1 MISTNI
7 RLDDAMHEKIIR
19 LAEQER
25 RSMNGTLLWLLD
37 KALKGVE
44 DVEEVEDAAG
54 AEI

>member
-19 LAEQER
+19 LAEKER

-37 KALKGVE
+37 KALK
-44 DVEEVEDAAG
+44 EVEDATDT
-54 AEI
+54 EI

>member
-19 LAEQER
+19 LAERER

-37 KALKGVE
+37 KAL
-44 DVEEVEDAAG
+44 EEVEDATS
-54 AEI
+54 AEV

>member
-7 RLDDAMHEKIIR
+7 RLEDAMHEKIIR
-19 LAEQER
+19 RAEIER

-37 KALKGVE
+37 KALK
-44 DVEEVEDAAG
+44 EVEDAAD

>member
-7 RLDDAMHEKIIR
+7 RLDDAMHEKVIR
-19 LAEQER
+19 LAERER

-37 KALKGVE
+37 KALE
-44 DVEEVEDAAG
+44 EVEEVEDATS